1 MQSNFGFLPNFY
13 FNNILKVVL
22 GKFQQKCAVVG
33 VLGSISFPFL
43 RKKLGLTRTGLV
55 GMFSLLITLTMSLVS
70 IWVEGSPFQP
80 DYFTSVANTT
90 SNNSDY
96 ALQCSSSNSSA
107 EFDDNE
113 FSPTKSFWSVGLLM
127 AGIISGRFGLWVSD
141 LTITQLLQENVQEEH
156 RKYITFS

>member
-1 MQSNFGFLPNFY
+1 M
-13 FNNILKVVL
+13 V
-22 GKFQQKCAVVG
+22 AG

-107 EFDDNE
+107 EFDDDE

-156 RKYITFS
+156 RKYITYSMDFLIDGQISSVCPDQHGG

>member
-1 MQSNFGFLPNFY
+1 M
-13 FNNILKVVL
+13 
-22 GKFQQKCAVVG
+22 VVG

-43 RKKLGLTRTGLV
+43 RKKLGLSRTGLV
-55 GMFSLLITLTMSLVS
+55 GMCLLVITLTMSLVS

-80 DYFTSVANTT
+80 DYFTSVANTA
-90 SNNSDY
+90 SNSDY

-113 FSPTKSFWSVGLLM
+113 FFPPKLFWSVGLLM
-127 AGIISGRFGLWVSD
+127 AGIITGRFGLWVSD

-156 RKYITFS
+156 RKYIAYSKIFDHDPKNRELII